1 MEKWVKV
8 MIQKEIQRDNENK
21 KKVFKVISNKRN
33 SMIHYFSY

>member
-8 MIQKEIQRDNENK
+8 MIQKEIQRANENK

-33 SMIHYFSY
+33 PMMHSFSY